1 MKIKY
6 LNNSILLAS
15 LLALSIFF
23 NNCNSEKRFG
33 FMEKIRLD
41 NKRNSAKAKDKIAA
55 ESIQISIASDQNNNI
70 PKMNAGVLSSKNLEK
85 KAAITNFKLP
95 VEMLTAIVATS
106 NPEVLK
112 KQQEN
117 EQARTVAMHPKEKSK
132 KKSVL
137 SIISLVL
144 FGWV

>member
-1 MKIKY
+1 
-6 LNNSILLAS
+6 
-15 LLALSIFF
+15 
-23 NNCNSEKRFG
+23 
-33 FMEKIRLD
+33 
-41 NKRNSAKAKDKIAA
+41 
-55 ESIQISIASDQNNNI
+55 
-70 PKMNAGVLSSKNLEK
+70 
-85 KAAITNFKLP
+85 
-95 VEMLTAIVATS
+95 MLTAIVATS
-106 NPEVLK
+106 KLEVLK